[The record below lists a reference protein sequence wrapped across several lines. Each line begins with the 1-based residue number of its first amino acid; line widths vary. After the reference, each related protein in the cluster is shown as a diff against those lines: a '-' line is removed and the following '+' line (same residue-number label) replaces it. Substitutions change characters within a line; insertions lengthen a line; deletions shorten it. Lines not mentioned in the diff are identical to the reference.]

1 MSVPQPVSE
10 DGPLAR
16 GRAALAC
23 GRWEAARTA
32 FGDALRD
39 SPSAAAW
46 EGLSWAAWWL
56 EDAGACLD
64 AREQAFRLYRE
75 AGDERGSARMAL
87 WIGDDHL
94 EFHGASAVAE
104 GWFGRASRLLS
115 SVSPAAEHGWLIVFE
130 AHSLLSAGDAV
141 SAMSRAAESRE
152 LGRQCGAV
160 DLEMFSLATEGLA
173 MVDTGEVERGLRCL
187 DEATAAALAGEFEN
201 LAPAAWTCCHTLSAC
216 EQARDF
222 DRGAQW
228 CRKAEEFS
236 TRMGARFLTGVCRAY
251 YASILIWRGD
261 WAKAESELARS
272 IGDLSERRPFWRSE
286 AVVRL
291 ADLRRR
297 QGKLAEAEELFA
309 RAAGN
314 ARAEPGLGELHLSRG
329 EAAAAGEVLG
339 RCLRRLPSHS
349 RLRRAWLLEA
359 LVRALVADGDQE
371 SARAP
376 AEELRTIAA
385 AIESP
390 ALRAAA
396 RYCDGLLAAATADH
410 EAARRYL
417 EEAVDLLEAC
427 QTPIECARARLDLAG
442 TLLALGHHG
451 PARREA
457 STALSCALEVGAV
470 AERDR
475 ARALLAAAGRAGA
488 RPAEP
493 LTVRQLDVL
502 RLVAEG
508 CSDKE
513 IAGRLVLSEHTV
525 HRHLANIYT
534 RLGCPTRAAA
544 VAQAARLGLL

>member
-1 MSVPQPVSE
+1 MSVPQPVRE

-16 GRAALAC
+16 GRAALAS

-32 FGDALRD
+32 FGEALHD

-46 EGLSWAAWWL
+46 EGLSWATWWL

-130 AHSLLSAGDAV
+130 AHSLLSAGDPV
-141 SAMSRAAESRE
+141 SAASRAAESRE

-173 MVDTGEVERGLRCL
+173 MVDAGEVERGLRCL

-251 YASILIWRGD
+251 YASILIWRGN
-261 WAKAESELARS
+261 WAEAESELARS

-297 QGKLAEAEELFA
+297 QGQLAEAEELFA

-314 ARAEPGLGELHLSRG
+314 ARTEPGLGELHLSRG
-329 EAAAAGEVLG
+329 EAAAACEVLG

-390 ALRAAA
+390 ALRAMA
-396 RYCDGLLAAATADH
+396 RTGHGPRAGNWPVRAKRP
-410 EAARRYL
+410 ARPGP
-417 EEAVDLLEAC
+417 
-427 QTPIECARARLDLAG
+427 QTP
-442 TLLALGHHG
+442 
-451 PARREA
+451 
-457 STALSCALEVGAV
+457 VK
-470 AERDR
+470 
-475 ARALLAAAGRAGA
+475 
-488 RPAEP
+488 
-493 LTVRQLDVL
+493 RQLHGGKTGHGTAPRVQEH
-502 RLVAEG
+502 RPRPV
-508 CSDKE
+508 
-513 IAGRLVLSEHTV
+513 GR
-525 HRHLANIYT
+525 R
-534 RLGCPTRAAA
+534 
-544 VAQAARLGLL
+544 